1 MSRAFGPELT
11 RFLAAAIVAVLL
23 AYAGVA
29 QETSPPPPQQ
39 TQPPARQSAPAE
51 KNEHPSAQ
59 QPETNSEEQ
68 SGEQPETQP
77 NTPPQTQPPEGQPS
91 KSPETKITSQQA
103 EQLFRDVDTIL
114 DFASKDSSLPIK
126 HQVKRRLASRDE
138 VVSYL
143 KKNMAED
150 KDVQR
155 LRRTELVLKKFGLL
169 PKDFDLQT
177 FLVSLLE
184 EQVAGYYDAKT
195 KTVNLL
201 DWVSPDLQR
210 PVLAHELT
218 HALQDQ
224 SFGLDKWLKK
234 GNEDLD
240 NKKDLSPDDITKDEN
255 SEARQAVVEGQAMV
269 VLVDYMIAPMHRTVA
284 DAPEVVQ
291 MLNEGMA
298 AGTADSKLYQNA
310 PIFMKEA
317 LTFPYRYGV
326 EFEAELVREQGKEKA
341 FTATFQN
348 PPKTSREIMEPQTYI
363 SAEHLAPLPL
373 PDFRHIF
380 KDYDRFD
387 VGAIGEFDVAVLA
400 EQYAGEPA
408 SKRIYPNWRGGY
420 YYSVRPKGNP
430 AAPLELVFVSKWSS
444 AKTASQFAAIYAR
457 GMQQRYKNLKAPTES
472 NLPTD
477 LKDLHTLG
485 SDHTWNTEEGAVV
498 IDVKADTVLVMESLE
513 PKIANEFRHAVLG
526 TVSQTSQ

>member
-1 MSRAFGPELT
+1 MSRRVSVG
-11 RFLAAAIVAVLL
+11 LAAALHSLLLLVLL
-23 AYAGVA
+23 AGAAIAEDTGRSSSQA
-29 QETSPPPPQQ
+29 PPPPGA
-39 TQPPARQSAPAE
+39 QPGSQSQPA
-51 KNEHPSAQ
+51 K
-59 QPETNSEEQ
+59 PEA
-68 SGEQPETQP
+68 
-77 NTPPQTQPPEGQPS
+77 
-91 KSPETKITSQQA
+91 KITPEQA
-103 EQLFRDVDTIL
+103 AQLFRDVDTIL
-114 DFASKDSSLPIK
+114 DFASKDTALPIK
-126 HQVKRRLASRDE
+126 HEVKRRLTSREE

-143 KKNMAED
+143 QKNMAED

-155 LRRTELVLKKFGLL
+155 LKRTELVLKKFGLL
-169 PKDFDLQT
+169 PKNFDLQS

-201 DWVSPDLQR
+201 DWVAPDLQK

-224 SFGLDKWLKK
+224 SFGLDKWLRR

-240 NKKDLSPDDITKDEN
+240 NKKDLKPEDITKDEN

-269 VLVDYMIAPMHRTVA
+269 VLVDYMLAPVHRSVA
-284 DAPEVVQ
+284 NAPEMIE

-298 AGTADSKLYQNA
+298 AGTSDSKVYQGA

-341 FTATFQN
+341 FTMTFQN
-348 PPKTSREIMEPQTYI
+348 PPQTSREIMEPQTYI
-363 SAEHLAPLPL
+363 AGERIPPLPL

-387 VGAIGEFDVAVLA
+387 IGAIGEFDVAVLA
-400 EQYAGEPA
+400 EQYAGPDA

-430 AAPLELVFVSKWSS
+430 TAPLQLVFVSKW
-444 AKTASQFAAIYAR
+444 ASPKAAAQFAAIYA
-457 GMQQRYKNLKAPTES
+457 GGVQQRYTTVKSPESS
-472 NLPTD
+472 NLPSD
-477 LKDLHTLG
+477 LKDLKTLG
-485 SDHTWNTEEGAVV
+485 GDHTWSTEEGAVV
-498 IDVKADTVLVMESLE
+498 IDVKDDTVLVTESLE
-513 PKIANEFRHAVLG
+513 PQITKQFREVVLPATTPTG
-526 TVSQTSQ
+526 QQ

>member
-1 MSRAFGPELT
+1 MSRCLGRDPNPYLVTLLVAFL
-11 RFLAAAIVAVLL
+11 FVASCL
-23 AYAGVA
+23 A
-29 QETSPPPPQQ
+29 QEPAQSTPEQ
-39 TQPPARQSAPAE
+39 TAPTASEQNSKPKASRPDADQSDQSESDKASTDKSTAAQP
-51 KNEHPSAQ
+51 
-59 QPETNSEEQ
+59 
-68 SGEQPETQP
+68 G
-77 NTPPQTQPPEGQPS
+77 
-91 KSPETKITSQQA
+91 TKITPEQA
-103 EQLFRDVDTIL
+103 EQLFHDVDTIL
-114 DFASKDSSLPIK
+114 DFASNDTSLPKK
-126 HQVKRRLASRDE
+126 HDVKRRLASREE

-201 DWVSPDLQR
+201 DWVLPDLQR

-240 NKKDLSPDDITKDEN
+240 NKKDVKAEDITKDEN

-269 VLVDYMIAPMHRTVA
+269 VLVDYMLAPLHRTVA
-284 DAPEVVQ
+284 NSPEVVAT
-291 MLNEGMA
+291 LNADMA
-298 AGTADSKLYQNA
+298 AGTPDSKIYRNA
-310 PIFMKEA
+310 PVFMKEA

-326 EFEAELVREQGKEKA
+326 EFEAELLRSQGKEKA
-341 FTATFQN
+341 FAMTFQN
-348 PPKTSREIMEPQTYI
+348 PPETSREIMEPQTYI
-363 SAEHLAPLPL
+363 VGEHLAPLPL
-373 PDFRHIF
+373 PDFKHIF

-387 VGAIGEFDVAVLA
+387 IGAIGEFDVAVLA
-400 EQYAGEPA
+400 EQYAGLET

-420 YYSVRPKGNP
+420 YYSVYPKKKAG
-430 AAPLELVFVSKWSS
+430 APLQLVFVSKWANAKS
-444 AKTASQFAAIYAR
+444 AAQFAAIYAR
-457 GMQQRYKNLKAPTES
+457 GMEQRYQKIEANAHSDL
-472 NLPTD
+472 D
-477 LKDLHTLG
+477 LKKLQSLSGDY
-485 SDHTWNTEEGAVV
+485 TWVTEEGPVV
-498 IDVKADTVLVMESLE
+498 IDVKNDTVLVTEGLDQAITD
-513 PKIANEFRHAVLG
+513 KFVNAVLG
-526 TVSQTSQ
+526 IAAGAH